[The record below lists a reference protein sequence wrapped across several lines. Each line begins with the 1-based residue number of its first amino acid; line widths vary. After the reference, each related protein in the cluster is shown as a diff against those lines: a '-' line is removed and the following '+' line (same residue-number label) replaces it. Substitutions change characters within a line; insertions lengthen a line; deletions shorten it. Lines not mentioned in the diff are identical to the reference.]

1 MNTKMNKWAINIKR
15 LIVPEAIRSN
25 QRLIIFAICLFIA
38 TILWFLN
45 ALSKNYTT
53 EIAYPVKYVNMPKN
67 KFIINEPPRKLQ
79 LRVNAHGFTLLRY
92 KLRLAFS
99 PVVLNISELME
110 ENKVASGSFYNIQS
124 GSIQD
129 NISRQISSDINILNI
144 RPPTLQLAFDSLES
158 RFVPVGTNLEIQYL
172 SRFNQAGDIQIIPS
186 FIEITGPRAVVEQID
201 TIFTQ
206 RRQFKNIKSNI
217 EKETALEI
225 PEKITVDPPK
235 VLILIPVDEFTEK
248 SFTLPLVIKSLPS
261 DLKVRLFPQQA
272 EVSFSIGLKQ
282 FTDITPDTFS
292 LYVDWEESG
301 NGVLNLPVRINDI
314 PEGIKS
320 LKISPSHVEYL
331 IERN

>member
-1 MNTKMNKWAINIKR
+1 MNIAKHKWAFNFNR
-15 LIVPEAIRSN
+15 IVDPEAIRNN
-25 QRLIIFAICLFIA
+25 QRLVIFVICLLIA

-67 KFIINEPPRKLQ
+67 KFIINEPPQKLQ

-99 PVVLNISELME
+99 PVVLNIAELME

-124 GSIQD
+124 GSILD
-129 NISRQISSDINILNI
+129 NISRQISSDINIMNV
-144 RPPTLQLAFDSLES
+144 RPPTLQLIFDSLES
-158 RFVPVGTNLEIQYL
+158 RFVPIASNLDIQYL
-172 SRFNQAGDIQIIPS
+172 SRFSQAGEIQIIPS
-186 FIEITGPRAVVEQID
+186 FAEITGPRAVVEQID

-206 RRQFKNIKSNI
+206 RGQFKSIKSNI
-217 EKETALEI
+217 EKETTLEI
-225 PEKITVDPPK
+225 PDKITVDPRK
-235 VLILIPVDEFTEK
+235 VLVLIPVDEFTEK
-248 SFTLPLVIKSLPS
+248 SFTLPLIIKSLPP
-261 DLKVRLFPQQA
+261 DLKVRLFPQEA

-301 NGVLNLPVRINDI
+301 NGVLNLPVRIDEI
-314 PEGIKS
+314 PDGIKS

-331 IERN
+331 IERK

>member
-1 MNTKMNKWAINIKR
+1 MSTSKHKWAFNFER
-15 LIVPEAIRSN
+15 IVDPEAIRNN
-25 QRLIIFAICLFIA
+25 QRLVIFVICLFIA

-99 PVVLNISELME
+99 PIVLNISELME

-124 GSIQD
+124 GSILD
-129 NISRQISSDINILNI
+129 NISRQISSEINILNI

-158 RFVPVGTNLEIQYL
+158 RFVPVGTNLDIQYL
-172 SRFNQAGDIQIIPS
+172 SRFNQSGNIQIIPS
-186 FIEITGPRAVVEQID
+186 FAEITGPRAVVEQID

-217 EKETALEI
+217 EKEIALEI
-225 PEKITVDPPK
+225 PDKITVDPRK
-235 VLILIPVDEFTEK
+235 VLVIIPIDEFTEK
-248 SFTLPLVIKSLPS
+248 SFTIPLVIKSLPP
-261 DLKVRLFPQQA
+261 DLKVRLFPQEA

-282 FTDITPDTFS
+282 FTDITLDTFS

-314 PEGIKS
+314 PDGIKS